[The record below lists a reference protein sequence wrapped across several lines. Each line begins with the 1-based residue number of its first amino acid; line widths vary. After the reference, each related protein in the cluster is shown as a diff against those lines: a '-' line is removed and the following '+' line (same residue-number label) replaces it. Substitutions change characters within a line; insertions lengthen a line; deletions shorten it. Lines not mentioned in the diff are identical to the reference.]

1 MRTYKGIEIENAGKH
16 VSMAHSW
23 FLERNEGIDCLAE
36 LVDMEKAGLAP
47 EQFEAMS
54 ALVSVANMNY
64 QICNGGLRQYFDNGY
79 DRERAPFNADDV
91 KRLDKDAQVKMLRE
105 LLAFGRAVFP
115 ERELDNERLDRIVA
129 DFDGAYYEEEE
140 DVWYDDEDCEDG
152 GYYEEEGGLCAPWDF
167 DERYYKVNDYLEALI
182 EAYAQYLIK
191 SFRSA

>member
-16 VSMAHSW
+16 VSMAHSR
-23 FLERNEGIDCLAE
+23 FFERDEGVDCLAE
-36 LVDMEKAGLAP
+36 LLGMEKAGLAP

-54 ALVSVANMNY
+54 ALSSVANMNY
-64 QICNGGLRQYFDNGY
+64 QICNGGLEQYFFNGY

-91 KRLDKDAQVKMLRE
+91 KQLDKDAQVEMLRE
-105 LLAFGRAVFP
+105 LLAFGKAVFP
-115 ERELDNERLDRIVA
+115 ERALDNERLDRIIA

-140 DVWYDDEDCEDG
+140 EVWYDDECEDG

-167 DERYYKVNDYLEALI
+167 DDRYYKVNGYLEALI